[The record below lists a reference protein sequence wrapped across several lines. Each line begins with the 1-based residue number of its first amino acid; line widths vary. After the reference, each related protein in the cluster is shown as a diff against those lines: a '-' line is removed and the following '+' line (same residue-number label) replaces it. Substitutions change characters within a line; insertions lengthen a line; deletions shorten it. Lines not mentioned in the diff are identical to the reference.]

1 MIIKDLIKSG
11 ICFSIMKSYSTLKKT
26 SSYRISEYEILT
38 LMENYKDLEEYLF
51 ETNQNTNECPVNWL
65 NPDGVIS
72 KILTSEEIEEFHKH
86 EDYFTEVYNHKSN
99 GKVFE
104 LKKMSFKK
112 LYNQKK

>member
-1 MIIKDLIKSG
+1 MIIKQLIKSG
-11 ICFSIMKSYSTLKKT
+11 ICFSVMKSYSTLKKT
-26 SSYRISEYEILT
+26 NSYRVSEYEILA
-38 LMENYKDLEEYLF
+38 LMTDYKNLEEHLF

-72 KILTSEEIEEFHKH
+72 KILTSDEIEEFHKYENH
-86 EDYFTEVYNHKSN
+86 FVEVYNHKSN

-112 LYNQKK
+112 KYNQIK